1 MAGDDAASVAVAVRG
16 LAARGYAAA
25 VAYWDAG
32 EEAEV
37 IAAQYRRAAQAV
49 AGFDAYLSVKATAL
63 AFSAELAGQLGPRLH
78 FDSMAPD
85 TVEATFALLEGL
97 SGDLGTTLPSRWR
110 RSDGDAER
118 SLELGLRVR
127 LVKGQW
133 ESGDDRNPR
142 DGFLALADRLAG
154 RARHVAVATH
164 DRALA
169 AEALRRLGD
178 TPSELEQLYGLP
190 LAPPGAR
197 VYVPFGRGYLP
208 YALRQVRRDPRIA
221 WWVARD
227 LVRSR

>member
-1 MAGDDAASVAVAVRG
+1 MS
-16 LAARGYAAA
+16 
-25 VAYWDAG
+25 YWDAG
-32 EEAEV
+32 EPPEAV
-37 IAAQYRRAAQAV
+37 IAQYRRAAEAV
-49 AGFDAYLSVKATAL
+49 VGFDAYLSVKATAL
-63 AFSAELAGQLGPRLH
+63 AFSAELAGQLGSRLH

-85 TVEATFALLEGL
+85 TVDATLALLERL
-97 SGDLGTTLPSRWR
+97 DGDLGTTLPSRWR
-110 RSDGDAER
+110 RSDRDAER
-118 SLELGLRVR
+118 ALELGLRVR

-133 ESGDDRNPR
+133 ESGDDREPR
-142 DGFLALADRLAG
+142 EGFLALIDRLAG

-178 TPSELEQLYGLP
+178 TPTELEQLYGLP
-190 LAPPGAR
+190 LAPPRAR